1 MDEWTRR
8 LDDDEQAE
16 EIRRW
21 DRQCLVWEAVALTAV
36 ALLVGG
42 CTGLAVWLW

>member
-21 DRQCLVWEAVALTAV
+21 DRHCFILEAVVV
-36 ALLVGG
+36 AASAIIIGG